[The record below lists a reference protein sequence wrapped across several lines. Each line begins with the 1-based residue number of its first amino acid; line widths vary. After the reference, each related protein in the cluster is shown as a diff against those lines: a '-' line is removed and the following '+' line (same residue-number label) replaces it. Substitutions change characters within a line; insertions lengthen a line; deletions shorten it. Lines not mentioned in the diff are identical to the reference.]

1 MTPITL
7 TLLIVLVAL
16 LAAGAGAAVGV
27 TLRGRSATRALAAAA
42 ADHAVQ
48 TEREVALAAQH
59 ARIDAEAGARLLREE
74 LAAAESRVH
83 GLEERLRDAHF
94 HARERA
100 ELEREEQRVLQQLSP
115 LRESLG
121 KLEQTVTTLEQQRA
135 TQHGEITQQLRQAA
149 LAEDKL
155 RGTAESLAAALRSN
169 NTRGL
174 WGETQLRRI
183 IEAAGMIEH
192 VDFEVQQQLTSD
204 RGVLRPDVVI
214 HLPGG
219 KAIAIDAKVPFDAY
233 LEAQHLETSR
243 AAGTGTG
250 SSDTRGSDTGSS
262 DTGSAFGAS
271 ATTNSAR
278 PHEST
283 SAATE
288 ARRAALLA
296 HHAKA
301 LREHIVALSK
311 RDYASAL
318 PDSPE
323 FVIAFL
329 PSESLL
335 SSALDTDPLLLEYAF
350 ERRVALASPVSLW
363 AILKSVAHS
372 WRQDSLTAEAR
383 TLFDLSRELHQRM
396 GRNASH
402 LDKLGRTL
410 SRGVQDY
417 NAYIGSLERQVLP
430 TARKISALN
439 GEQIG
444 PDPAQLDV
452 AVRPLIAPELRPE
465 NEAEDEA
472 EKPSVPRSAGTSGD
486 AADSAHT
493 AHTAHTAP
501 SERTMSEPSASEPV
515 AAEPS
520 ATQTPARP
528 RESARAAAQAP
539 APAPAPEHFPDPAS
553 PPRQAPDNAL
563 WS

>member
-7 TLLIVLVAL
+7 ALLFILVAL
-16 LAAGAGAAVGV
+16 LAGGAGAAVGMTV
-27 TLRGRSATRALAAAA
+27 RGRSAARSLSAALAEHTASA
-42 ADHAVQ
+42 
-48 TEREVALAAQH
+48 ERDVALAAQH
-59 ARIDAEAGARLLREE
+59 ARLDAEAGARLLREE
-74 LAAAESRVH
+74 LAAAETRVH
-83 GLEERLRDAHF
+83 GLEERLRDAHL

-100 ELEREEQRVLQQLSP
+100 ELEREEQRVLQQLAP

-192 VDFEVQQQLTSD
+192 VDFQVQQQLTTEQ
-204 RGVLRPDVVI
+204 GVLRPDMVV

-219 KAIAIDAKVPFDAY
+219 KAIAIDAKVPFAAY
-233 LEAQHLETSR
+233 LEVQQLDAQQL
-243 AAGTGTG
+243 
-250 SSDTRGSDTGSS
+250 
-262 DTGSAFGAS
+262 SAPQDD
-271 ATTNSAR
+271 AR
-278 PHEST
+278 D
-283 SAATE
+283 
-288 ARRAALLA
+288 ARRTALLA
-296 HHAKA
+296 QHAKA
-301 LREHIVALSK
+301 LREHILALSK
-311 RDYASAL
+311 RDYAAAL

-335 SSALDTDPLLLEYAF
+335 SSALDTDPLLMEFAF

-372 WRQDSLTAEAR
+372 WRQESLTSEAR
-383 TLFDLSRELHQRM
+383 ALFDLSRELHTRL
-396 GRNASH
+396 GRNATH

-439 GEQIG
+439 GEQIA
-444 PDPAQLDV
+444 PPPAQLED
-452 AVRPLIAPELRPE
+452 AVRPLVAPELRPE
-465 NEAEDEA
+465 AEDHGETDGA
-472 EKPSVPRSAGTSGD
+472 GD
-486 AADSAHT
+486 ASTTADT
-493 AHTAHTAP
+493 ADTANSTSTANTG
-501 SERTMSEPSASEPV
+501 STGSTGSSGSTASSDETV
-515 AAEPS
+515 GAG
-520 ATQTPARP
+520 
-528 RESARAAAQAP
+528 
-539 APAPAPEHFPDPAS
+539 HPDK
-553 PPRQAPDNAL
+553 L
-563 WS
+563 WA

>member
-7 TLLIVLVAL
+7 ALLFVLVAL
-16 LAAGAGAAVGV
+16 LAGGAGAAIGMTV
-27 TLRGRSATRALAAAA
+27 RGRSAARSLSAALAEHTAAA
-42 ADHAVQ
+42 
-48 TEREVALAAQH
+48 ERDVALAAQH
-59 ARIDAEAGARLLREE
+59 ARLDAEAGARLLREE
-74 LAAAESRVH
+74 LAAAETRVH
-83 GLEERLRDAHF
+83 GLEERLRDAHH

-100 ELEREEQRVLQQLSP
+100 ELEREEQRVLQQLAP

-121 KLEQTVTTLEQQRA
+121 KLEQTVTTMEQQRA

-183 IEAAGMIEH
+183 IEAAGMLEH
-192 VDFEVQQQLTSD
+192 VDFEVQQQLTTE
-204 RGVLRPDVVI
+204 RGVLRPDMVV

-219 KAIAIDAKVPFDAY
+219 KAIAIDAKVPFAAY
-233 LEAQHLETSR
+233 LEVQQLDAQHLTAPEP
-243 AAGTGTG
+243 
-250 SSDTRGSDTGSS
+250 
-262 DTGSAFGAS
+262 GA
-271 ATTNSAR
+271 
-278 PHEST
+278 PHDDVRD
-283 SAATE
+283 
-288 ARRAALLA
+288 ARRTALLA
-296 HHAKA
+296 QHAKA
-301 LREHIVALSK
+301 LREHILALSK
-311 RDYASAL
+311 RDYAAAL

-335 SSALDTDPLLLEYAF
+335 SSALDTDPLLMEFAF

-372 WRQDSLTAEAR
+372 WRQESLTSEAR
-383 TLFDLSRELHQRM
+383 ALFDLSRELHTRL
-396 GRNASH
+396 GRNATH

-439 GEQIG
+439 GEQIA
-444 PDPAQLDV
+444 PAPAQLED
-452 AVRPLIAPELRPE
+452 AVRPLVAPELRPE
-465 NEAEDEA
+465 AEGAEAAEETEA
-472 EKPSVPRSAGTSGD
+472 AEAAADTGGPGNTAGTGD
-486 AADSAHT
+486 
-493 AHTAHTAP
+493 
-501 SERTMSEPSASEPV
+501 
-515 AAEPS
+515 
-520 ATQTPARP
+520 
-528 RESARAAAQAP
+528 
-539 APAPAPEHFPDPAS
+539 PDH
-553 PPRQAPDNAL
+553 L